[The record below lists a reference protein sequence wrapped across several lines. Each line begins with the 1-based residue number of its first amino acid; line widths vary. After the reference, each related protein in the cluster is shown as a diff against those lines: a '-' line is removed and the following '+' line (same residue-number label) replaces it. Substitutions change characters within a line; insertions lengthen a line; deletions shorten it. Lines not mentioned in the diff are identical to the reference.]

1 MPEINQIQNLLASGG
16 QAQQIP
22 PDIRDQLLAAQFAQQ
37 TATHPQVPYSSR
49 GVGALNAMTA
59 GLGGLMEG
67 MAVRRQMEG
76 QRDGNTQA
84 MNFLR
89 QYQQSQGQ
97 GGAQGAAPATPAP
110 AAGAPAGQAP
120 SSGGSAAPISTASQN
135 AFIQSA
141 LPHAQQIA
149 AQTGIDPRL
158 IVAQAALESNFGKS
172 APGGNL
178 FGIKAA
184 GGQPSTGPIATKE
197 AVNGALTP
205 SLATFA
211 AYGSPEASFAGY
223 GKLMSGDRYA
233 GVRKGATLDDQL
245 SALGKSGYA
254 TDPNYA
260 AKVGAIAHGISL
272 PATPQGSTTAS
283 ADTPTP
289 NAAPPQSDGSVR
301 GDLLAAAAQHGALN
315 PDAPA
320 PGATPTGMAGLP
332 PGVTPAMFAASQN
345 TATDGNA
352 LHRNDEIPAG
362 TPPYVPGSTPGP
374 VTASGMPHQMAPGAA
389 ARADSGIGAGIGGG
403 PADTKPSPEAVPSG
417 YLDPEGTG
425 ANNYAPND
433 GPSLRDQLV
442 AAMNKGPDL
451 GTVQPAV
458 VPPPTTAGAPP
469 ASVAPSVLPP
479 PKPPSGLG
487 SAAPA
492 VVPPPQGDL
501 TAPPEPQDAPS
512 SDGSLRGDLL
522 AAASAHGM
530 DVAGT
535 PVVPSPQG
543 DLTAPPAGPTPD
555 PVDAGLAAG
564 KDVDEPQSDAAMGNT
579 TPDAGPSLRDTIAT
593 QFGSGAG
600 TTGPQSDA
608 GAPLA
613 PMGTDQS
620 ADPAPPS
627 GPAPTLA
634 GGPSGGPG
642 ASPGTPPL
650 PMMAQ
655 AGAPGPTPIPPQPG
669 TGAALPSTG
678 PMPPPGAQTLAAA
691 GQSPDTP
698 APNAAP
704 AGPAPVSPQM
714 LAALSG
720 PQPQPLGLV
729 GNSAAADP
737 NSPQNFAR
745 ADAMRAQGANGPTPG
760 GFIAGIMGAGTPARG
775 QGAPGSGL
783 MGAGGPW
790 LGGSPQTPSPVP
802 DSTPASAPQS
812 GGPAPAGAPPAGGAP
827 PQGGGQVPAGA
838 SQPSAGGG
846 TPGSQGGRPDLFT
859 QGMAVMNNPY
869 ASPELKSMVAQRLF
883 PQTSVQ
889 KMDDGTLLG
898 FNPQTGQTRVLY
910 QGAKPIDSAPGHV
923 LRNPFTGAQI
933 GDVTPTPDKYSEGA
947 DGSVL
952 DKSTG
957 KTTPDPNHFTTTEID
972 AGNGVKVPV
981 RIGRN
986 PDGSPNVQVMVPGAN
1001 GAPAQGAAAPAP
1013 SQAGPISFNG
1023 PAGVAPPASAGAAP
1037 GTPPSPAQAGSQSPL
1052 GPQVQSLVDHAGAQQ
1067 IQQAG
1072 AKAAAEANAKND
1084 VDEVAASRTK
1094 LEGLRQSGQDLAQA
1108 QAALNSYKGKMPTG
1122 PFGQNALWAQGV
1134 ANYFGLAD
1142 PNQLSNMETFAKV
1155 ATKASAQQ
1163 IKEFTSKGTNLDLE
1177 TELKN
1182 NPGVSVSDQTNRI
1195 LIDHGIRTN
1204 AVNQQYEQAKQQFY
1218 DQNGSLKGFQPQ
1230 WEQSISGANAIPLSR
1245 FPVATKT
1252 INGQTFQR
1260 YLSTDPSGYSWHPA
1274 GEVQ

>member
-1 MPEINQIQNLLASGG
+1 
-16 QAQQIP
+16 
-22 PDIRDQLLAAQFAQQ
+22 
-37 TATHPQVPYSSR
+37 
-49 GVGALNAMTA
+49 
-59 GLGGLMEG
+59 MEG
-67 MAVRRQMEG
+67 SAIRQAMDG

-110 AAGAPAGQAP
+110 AAGATAGQAP
-120 SSGGSAAPISTASQN
+120 SIGGSAGPISTASQN

-149 AQTGIDPRL
+149 AQTGVDPRL

-172 APGGNL
+172 APGGNY
-178 FGIKAA
+178 FGIKAT
-184 GGQPSTGPIATKE
+184 GGQPSTGPLATKE

-223 GKLMSGDRYA
+223 GKLMSGARYA
-233 GVRKGATLDDQL
+233 GVRNGATLDDQL
-245 SALGKSGYA
+245 TALGKSGYA

-260 AKVGAIAHGISL
+260 AKVGAIARGISL

-283 ADTPTP
+283 AAPTP
-289 NAAPPQSDGSVR
+289 NAPPTSDGTLR
-301 GDLLAAAAQHGALN
+301 GDLMAAAAQHGGLD

-320 PGATPTGMAGLP
+320 PNATPTGMAGLP
-332 PGVTPAMFAASQN
+332 PGVTPADFDKSAAPSLGTSLPDN
-345 TATDGNA
+345 SDGMGEDGAGPAA
-352 LHRNDEIPAG
+352 LGPGMLSPQPMAQQGGSDLRNDITAAMQPAPAL
-362 TPPYVPGSTPGP
+362 TPAAMGPDTDPGP
-374 VTASGMPHQMAPGAA
+374 GTNAFDYAMSPTGTRDQYAPAAETGGLGAA
-389 ARADSGIGAGIGGG
+389 PVTPDASMLSGA
-403 PADTKPSPEAVPSG
+403 PDA
-417 YLDPEGTG
+417 GTG
-425 ANNYAPND
+425 AGAISP
-433 GPSLRDQLV
+433 
-442 AAMNKGPDL
+442 
-451 GTVQPAV
+451 TQP
-458 VPPPTTAGAPP
+458 P
-469 ASVAPSVLPP
+469 LPP
-479 PKPPSGLG
+479 PGDQSQPSAPPSAMLATLLANGSPGASAPSG
-487 SAAPA
+487 SA
-492 VVPPPQGDL
+492 
-501 TAPPEPQDAPS
+501 PS
-512 SDGSLRGDLL
+512 GALPIMARQSSN
-522 AAASAHGM
+522 
-530 DVAGT
+530 
-535 PVVPSPQG
+535 
-543 DLTAPPAGPTPD
+543 PPAALQQD
-555 PVDAGLAAG
+555 FAGLAQA
-564 KDVDEPQSDAAMGNT
+564 PAASPT
-579 TPDAGPSLRDTIAT
+579 A
-593 QFGSGAG
+593 
-600 TTGPQSDA
+600 
-608 GAPLA
+608 
-613 PMGTDQS
+613 
-620 ADPAPPS
+620 PAPGS
-627 GPAPTLA
+627 
-634 GGPSGGPG
+634 
-642 ASPGTPPL
+642 
-650 PMMAQ
+650 
-655 AGAPGPTPIPPQPG
+655 
-669 TGAALPSTG
+669 GAALPQTG
-678 PMPPPGAQTLAAA
+678 PTPPAGAQTLAAA
-691 GQSPDTP
+691 GSSPDAP

-720 PQPQPLGLV
+720 SQQQPMGLV

-745 ADAMRAQGANGPTPG
+745 ADAMRAQGGGGPTPG
-760 GFIAGIMGAGTPARG
+760 GFMAGIMGAGTPARG

-783 MGAGGPW
+783 LGGGGPW
-790 LGGSPQTPSPVP
+790 LGQTAQPPSPVP

-827 PQGGGQVPAGA
+827 PQGAGQAAAGA
-838 SQPSAGGG
+838 SQPSASGGGG
-846 TPGSQGGRPDLFT
+846 TPGTQGGQPDLFT
-859 QGMAVMNNPY
+859 QGMAVMNNSY

-883 PQTSVQ
+883 PQMSVQ

-898 FNPQTGQTRVLY
+898 FNPQTGRTQVLY
-910 QGAKPIDSAPGHV
+910 QGAKPVDLAPGHQLHSPV
-923 LRNPFTGAQI
+923 TGAAI
-933 GDVTPTPDKYSEGA
+933 GGVQDTPDKFSEGA
-947 DGSVL
+947 DGSIL
-952 DKSTG
+952 DKSKG
-957 KTTPDPNHFTTTEID
+957 TTTVDPNHFTTTEID

-1001 GAPAQGAAAPAP
+1001 GSPAQGGAAPAP

-1037 GTPPSPAQAGSQSPL
+1037 GSPPSPAQAGGQSPL

-1094 LEGLRQSGQDLAQA
+1094 LDQLRQSGQDIAQA
-1108 QAALNSYKGKMPTG
+1108 NAALAAYQGKMPTG
-1122 PFGQNALWAQGV
+1122 PFGQNALWARGV
-1134 ANYFGLAD
+1134 ANSVGLGD
-1142 PNQLSNMETFAKV
+1142 PNQLSNLETFSKV
-1155 ATKASAQQ
+1155 ATKVASQQ

-1182 NPGVSVSDQTNRI
+1182 NPGLSVSDQTNRI
-1195 LIDHGIRTN
+1195 LMDHLGRAN
-1204 AVNQQYEQAKQQFY
+1204 AVQQQYEQAKQGFY
-1218 DQNGSLKGFQPQ
+1218 DQNGSLKGFQPH